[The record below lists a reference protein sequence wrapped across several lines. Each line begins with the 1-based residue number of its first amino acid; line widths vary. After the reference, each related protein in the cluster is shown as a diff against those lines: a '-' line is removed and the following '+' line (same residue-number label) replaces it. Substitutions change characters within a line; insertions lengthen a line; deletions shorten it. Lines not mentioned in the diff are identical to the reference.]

1 MHTAHFMPAWPQ
13 RFLVL
18 LGLLASLQVHAFTL
32 GRVQGAALI
41 GRPLEVTIQVQLNPG
56 QSITSACFAADVF
69 HGDTRQNPSN
79 VKVQFEPA
87 TSALGARLRVTSGS
101 RIDEPIV
108 TVYVRAGCAEMVSRR
123 YVLLADIVSEQAR
136 AQMPVVAAV
145 PLVDPTPSVAPAALA
160 NDGRTPQAQGSPDR
174 AGRSTPGTV
183 AASAASQRPPRTA
196 PEPRRAKRPPA
207 EKRPAS
213 ASAAARPTAPESKAV
228 APRAGAAA
236 ATPSTAPA
244 RGAGQSRLRL
254 DPLDMLSERVATLE
268 SNTTATPAQL
278 SEREVR
284 DSERL
289 ERLEVSVKA
298 LLALAEKNEASLLDV
313 RSRLA
318 RAQEGSFTSTVV
330 YALFA
335 LLLLC
340 LLAIAYLLTRVSRRP
355 EVVNSRWFDAE
366 PEPGRSNAPAFAAAA
381 MPDAQDD
388 GASATVATL
397 APESQTAAPR
407 PADRA
412 PQEPSRPMAS
422 DAGVRADASPA
433 GPVDVSLVE
442 MSASTFDRLM
452 QSSGAHSAIRHSHDT
467 APMPLAK
474 VGEDAATAA
483 MVQRPRINSE
493 ELIDIR
499 QRAEFFVSL
508 GQTDQAVQVLEARIA
523 QDGASCPQA
532 YLDLLKLFHSLGLKA
547 DFNLAGDGF
556 ASLFNA
562 QLPDFAQ
569 FDDEGEG
576 RLLEDYPG
584 VVDRLIAAWN
594 KPTVLETVEKMV
606 FRDPATGVSDAFDL
620 AAFRDLLMLHAVA
633 QTLRYSAVGGPGATW
648 ARGPLPMMASASHVD
663 IDLSELGVVNAAPT
677 LTLPQID
684 AYDAALPTVESA
696 PNDAGN
702 GNLIDFNL
710 DGTAFDEKADQRP

>member
-1 MHTAHFMPAWPQ
+1 MHIAHFMAAWPQ

-56 QSITSACFAADVF
+56 QSMTSACFSADVF
-69 HGDTRQNPSN
+69 HGDTRQNPAGL
-79 VKVQFEPA
+79 KVQFEPA
-87 TSALGARLRVTSGS
+87 TSALGARLRVISGS

-108 TVYVRAGCAEMVSRR
+108 TVYVRAGCAEMISRR
-123 YVLLADIVSEQAR
+123 YVLLADIVSEQVGAP
-136 AQMPVVAAV
+136 MPLVAAV
-145 PLVDPTPSVAPAALA
+145 PRVDPTPSVVPAAIA
-160 NDGRTPQAQGSPDR
+160 TDRRASQAKRSPDR
-174 AGRSTPGTV
+174 AGRSNPGTV
-183 AASAASQRPPRTA
+183 AASNASQRPPRA
-196 PEPRRAKRPPA
+196 GPESRRAKRPP
-207 EKRPAS
+207 EKRPA
-213 ASAAARPTAPESKAV
+213 AAPAPSPLTAPQSKAV
-228 APRAGAAA
+228 APRAGVAS
-236 ATPSTAPA
+236 ATPSSGSADV
-244 RGAGQSRLRL
+244 AGQSRLRL

-268 SNTTATPAQL
+268 SNTTATPVQL

-284 DSERL
+284 DTERL
-289 ERLEVSVKA
+289 ARLETSVKA

-318 RAQEGSFTSTVV
+318 RAQEGRFTSTVV

-340 LLAIAYLLTRVSRRP
+340 LLAIAYLLARVSRRP
-355 EVVNSRWFDAE
+355 EVVHSRWFDADQ
-366 PEPGRSNAPAFAAAA
+366 EPGRPNTPAPAAADLPNAPEHV
-381 MPDAQDD
+381 
-388 GASATVATL
+388 ASATGATL
-397 APESQTAAPR
+397 APQLQ
-407 PADRA
+407 PASPQPVDRTPGA
-412 PQEPSRPMAS
+412 PSRPTAP
-422 DAGVRADASPA
+422 DAP

-452 QSSGAHSAIRHSHDT
+452 QSSGANRATRHSHDT
-467 APMPLAK
+467 APMTLAT
-474 VGEDAATAA
+474 VGEDAAIAA
-483 MVQRPRINSE
+483 LAPRPRINAE

-547 DFNLAGDGF
+547 DFNLVGDGF
-556 ASLFNA
+556 VELFNA

-584 VVDRLIAAWN
+584 VVDRLTAAWN
-594 KPTVLETVEKMV
+594 KPTVLETVEQML
-606 FRDPATGVSDAFDL
+606 FRKPACDDDSAFDL

-633 QTLRYSAVGGPGATW
+633 QTVCDSTGGGAG
-648 ARGPLPMMASASHVD
+648 AAGPRSPLPAMASTSHVD
-663 IDLSELGVVNAAPT
+663 IDLSELGAANAAPT
-677 LTLPQID
+677 VSLEQTD
-684 AYDAALPTVESA
+684 ADDSAVQLQASA
-696 PNDAGN
+696 PKDAGQ
-702 GNLIDFNL
+702 GNLIDFDL
-710 DGTAFDEKADQRP
+710 DDVGFGEKADKRP